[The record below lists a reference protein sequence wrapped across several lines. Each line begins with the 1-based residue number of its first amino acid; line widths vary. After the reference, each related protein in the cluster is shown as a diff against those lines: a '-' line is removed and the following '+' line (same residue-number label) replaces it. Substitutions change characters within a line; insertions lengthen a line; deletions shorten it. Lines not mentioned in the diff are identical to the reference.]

1 MKSLKKTEKIFS
13 NSIDIS
19 TKAEYIV
26 TIKSYLHPNKRFG
39 KERKMKKVLSVL
51 AVLAVA
57 AGFAFADAAANF
69 DSNGNTFKLK
79 TTVEAHPHVFFLS
92 TDGGSNALAA
102 DEVVDKNVDLTKD
115 GTYDSVKLYLAVGG
129 NQTKEKS
136 YTVTVSDTD
145 FVGDANSATTV
156 KTDVVLS
163 LSETAISALAGK
175 PNLTEK
181 STATIS
187 VPAGKTSLT
196 EVSTV
201 TVNWTGVP
209 ALAADTYVDTITVTV
224 AAN

>member
-57 AGFAFADAAANF
+57 GVSAFAADNF
-69 DSNGNTFKLK
+69 GSNGNTFKLK
-79 TTVEAHPHVFFLS
+79 TTVAAQPHVFFLS

-102 DEVVDKNVDLTKD
+102 DAVVDENVDLTKD
-115 GTYDSVKLYLAVGG
+115 GTYDSVKLYLKADG
-129 NQTKEKS
+129 NQTEEKS

-145 FVGDANSATTV
+145 FVGDANSATKV

-163 LSETAISALAGK
+163 LSEKSTA
-175 PNLTEK
+175 
-181 STATIS
+181 TATIS

-201 TVNWTGVP
+201 TVKWTGVP
-209 ALAADTYVDTITVTV
+209 ALAADTYADTITVTV

>member
-57 AGFAFADAAANF
+57 AGFAFADAAANSG
-69 DSNGNTFKLK
+69 SNGNTFKLK

-92 TDGGSNALAA
+92 TDKGVTALAA
-102 DEVVDKNVDLTKD
+102 DAIVKDDVDLTTS
-115 GTYDSVKLYLAVGG
+115 GTYDSVKLYLAADG
-129 NQTKEKS
+129 NQTKKKS
-136 YTVTVSDTD
+136 YTVTVSDRD
-145 FVGDANSATTV
+145 FVGTDNPEMTV
-156 KTDVVLS
+156 TTDVVLS
-163 LSETAISALAGK
+163 LSETAISALAAS
-175 PNLTEK
+175 LTEK

-224 AAN
+224 AANN